1 MRDTVPVV
9 LLASTQHWRSPFQI
23 GTHHIARQ
31 FARRGYR
38 VGFLSAPLSPL
49 HLLPGIGSDKRA
61 RFASMLRGGEV
72 DSDNGVWHAVPFAL
86 LSSAPAPVLGSAWA
100 VRNAWR
106 TCVPSLRRLL
116 RRGGFERPDAVLTD
130 HFLHGIGLEQVD
142 CALRVHRV
150 ADRSSAFPGASP
162 AFGAFENAFLRRC
175 DLVVTSSVD
184 LHDGL
189 REAGIDALL
198 IENGVEIEHFR
209 RPLAKPVEYAA
220 VAGPIAVYVGAT
232 EPWVDLG
239 LIVASASMNPSTS
252 FFVIGP
258 RPGTM
263 AVAQPAN
270 LHWLGPRSRD
280 VLPAYLQHAQ
290 VGLIP
295 FHLSEHRA
303 LLRGV
308 NPLKLYEY
316 AAAGLPVVSTPI
328 PGAGAAQSLAAIA
341 DTRDRFVACVSQA
354 LARPVRT
361 DSALDAFDWSAR
373 LRPLFERI
381 EALPA
386 VRSPA

>member
-1 MRDTVPVV
+1 MRDTAPVV
-9 LLASTQHWRSPFQI
+9 LLASTQHWWSPFQI

-31 FARRGYR
+31 FALRGYR

-49 HLLPGIGSDKRA
+49 HLLPGVGSDKRA

-72 DSDNGVWHAVPFAL
+72 DADSGVWHAVPFAL
-86 LSSAPAPVLGSAWA
+86 LSSAPAPLLGSAWA

-106 TCVPSLRRLL
+106 TCVPPLRGLL

-142 CALRVHRV
+142 CSLRIHRV

-162 AFGAFENAFLRRC
+162 AFDVLENAFLRRC
-175 DLVVTSSVD
+175 DLVVTSSAD
-184 LHDGL
+184 LHEGL
-189 REAGIDALL
+189 RGAGIDALL
-198 IENGVEIEHFR
+198 IENGVEVEHFR
-209 RPLAKPVEYAA
+209 CPMSKPAEYAA
-220 VAGPIAVYVGAT
+220 VTGPIAVYVGAT
-232 EPWVDLG
+232 EPWIDLE
-239 LIVASASMNPSTS
+239 LIVASASANPSAS

-258 RPGTM
+258 RPRTD
-263 AVAQPAN
+263 ATLQPAN

-295 FHLSEHRA
+295 FHLSEHRD

-316 AAAGLPVVSTPI
+316 AAAGLTVVSTPI
-328 PGAGAAQSLAAIA
+328 PGAGAAQSLAGIA
-341 DTRDRFVACVSQA
+341 ESRERFVAMTSQA
-354 LARPVRT
+354 LVWPVRT
-361 DSALDAFDWSAR
+361 NTVLDAFDWSVR
-373 LRPLFERI
+373 MRPLFERI
-381 EALPA
+381 DALPA
-386 VRSPA
+386 KRGSA